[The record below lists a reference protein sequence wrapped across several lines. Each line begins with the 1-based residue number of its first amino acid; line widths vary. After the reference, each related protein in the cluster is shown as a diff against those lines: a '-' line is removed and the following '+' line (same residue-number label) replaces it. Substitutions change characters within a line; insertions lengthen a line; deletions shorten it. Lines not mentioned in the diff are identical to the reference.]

1 MPANLVSD
9 LHTEIL
15 TLNSFKLH
23 NSLHIPSLISTL
35 SGLVPTDLIS
45 TIHNSS
51 IPYRTATTLSIKLL
65 LHLNQQIYKQI
76 WILYCIS
83 HSTQSQT
90 TLSTNPTHSYTSNPP
105 LPSISIPQIITKIDL
120 WTIQ

>member
-1 MPANLVSD
+1 MPANLVTD

-23 NSLHIPSLISTL
+23 NYPHIPSLIFTL
-35 SGLVPTDLIS
+35 SGLVPIDLIS

-51 IPYRTATTLSIKLL
+51 ISYRTATTLSIKLL

-76 WILYCIS
+76 WIPYCIS
-83 HSTQSQT
+83 RSAQSQT
-90 TLSTNPTHSYTSNPP
+90 TLSTNSTHSHSSNSP

-120 WTIQ
+120 